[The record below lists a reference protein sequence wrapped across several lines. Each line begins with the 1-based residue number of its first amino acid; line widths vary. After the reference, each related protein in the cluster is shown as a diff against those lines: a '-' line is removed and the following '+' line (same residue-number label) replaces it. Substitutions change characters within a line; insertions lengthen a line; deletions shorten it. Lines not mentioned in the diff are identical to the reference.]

1 MARFSGKI
9 QSARFVD
16 TDENTIEILYGIP
29 PQLSS
34 WVLSVDYTNQDFLD
48 FLEEMDLIDVADA
61 TAKYYNRTKS
71 TYDQEI
77 EAKASQMAV
86 AMAEEMFNKWLSNA
100 SVDVKAAYD
109 KVDDYKEEQMR
120 ILENN
125 ASVDVKAA
133 YDKVDDYKEEQM
145 RILESELASERQDL
159 ARTAEEIDAKLSY
172 TEVQKKYIKKEQD
185 KLGKEKKS
193 LLEKFR
199 DGLGTPKTSSN
210 NITGEEFVKL
220 LFAKNEDE
228 DFLFK
233 AKLAVFNQD
242 HVKNNSDREAKT
254 AIKRSKNMIDL
265 VVAMGI

>member
-109 KVDDYKEEQMR
+109 KVD
-120 ILENN
+120 
-125 ASVDVKAA
+125 A
-133 YDKVDDYKEEQM
+133 YKEEQM

>member
-86 AMAEEMFNKWLSNA
+86 
-100 SVDVKAAYD
+100 
-109 KVDDYKEEQMR
+109 
-120 ILENN
+120 
-125 ASVDVKAA
+125 
-133 YDKVDDYKEEQM
+133 
-145 RILESELASERQDL
+145 
-159 ARTAEEIDAKLSY
+159 
-172 TEVQKKYIKKEQD
+172 
-185 KLGKEKKS
+185 
-193 LLEKFR
+193 
-199 DGLGTPKTSSN
+199 
-210 NITGEEFVKL
+210 
-220 LFAKNEDE
+220 
-228 DFLFK
+228 
-233 AKLAVFNQD
+233 
-242 HVKNNSDREAKT
+242 
-254 AIKRSKNMIDL
+254 DL
-265 VVAMGI
+265 VLL

>member
-86 AMAEEMFNKWLSNA
+86 AMAEEMFNKWLS
-100 SVDVKAAYD
+100 
-109 KVDDYKEEQMR
+109 
-120 ILENN
+120 N